1 MSFVRVYFRVLALL
15 AAEVRPAS
23 TLALANIALAIAQFV
38 EPVLLGR
45 IIDAL
50 SGALPVGAWPAA
62 LTLAPLIG
70 AWVGFGLFIIVA
82 AALVAWFSDRLAH
95 RRRNIVLA
103 DYFEHVL
110 QLPLAYHAA
119 AHSGRQMKVMLVGT
133 DTLWWLWVS
142 FFREH
147 FAAFVFICVL
157 LPATL
162 YLNWR
167 LAMPLIALCV
177 AFTALTLLVMHKVDA
192 MQRAVERHYSDL
204 AETAADALGN
214 VALVQSYARVE
225 LEVSALK
232 GLVNSLLRAQM
243 PVWSWWAV
251 AAVLTRAATTLTLL
265 VILIVG
271 TYLKLI
277 GLASVGQIVS
287 FMSIAALLIT
297 RLEQVVGF
305 ANRLFMDAPKLS

>member
-1 MSFVRVYFRVLALL
+1 M
-15 AAEVRPAS
+15 
-23 TLALANIALAIAQFV
+23 T
-38 EPVLLGR
+38 G
-45 IIDAL
+45 
-50 SGALPVGAWPAA
+50 
-62 LTLAPLIG
+62 
-70 AWVGFGLFIIVA
+70 
-82 AALVAWFSDRLAH
+82 
-95 RRRNIVLA
+95 
-103 DYFEHVL
+103 
-110 QLPLAYHAA
+110 

-177 AFTALTLLVMHKVDA
+177 AFTALTALVMHKAEA

-214 VALVQSYARVE
+214 VALVQSYARVQ

-243 PVWSWWAV
+243 PVLSWWAV
-251 AAVLTRAATTLTLL
+251 AAVLTRAAITLTLL
-265 VILIVG
+265 VILVVG

-287 FMSIAALLIT
+287 FMSIAAL
-297 RLEQVVGF
+297 
-305 ANRLFMDAPKLS
+305 

>member
-1 MSFVRVYFRVLALL
+1 
-15 AAEVRPAS
+15 
-23 TLALANIALAIAQFV
+23 
-38 EPVLLGR
+38 
-45 IIDAL
+45 
-50 SGALPVGAWPAA
+50 
-62 LTLAPLIG
+62 
-70 AWVGFGLFIIVA
+70 
-82 AALVAWFSDRLAH
+82 
-95 RRRNIVLA
+95 
-103 DYFEHVL
+103 
-110 QLPLAYHAA
+110 
-119 AHSGRQMKVMLVGT
+119 MLVGT

-177 AFTALTLLVMHKVDA
+177 AFTALTVLVMHKADA
-192 MQRAVERHYSDL
+192 MQRAVEQHYSDL

-243 PVWSWWAV
+243 PVLSWWAV

-265 VILIVG
+265 VILTVG

-287 FMSIAALLIT
+287 FMSHRCIADHTARAGG
-297 RLEQVVGF
+297 RLCQPPVHGCAKIVRVLWR
-305 ANRLFMDAPKLS
+305 A